1 MIILAYEKSKFPQ
14 KDMSTNCFE
23 LVGCIYA
30 QYGLEKIVL
39 VNDTWYYLDCLEYYR
54 SFGVVNSTREL
65 VV

>member
-1 MIILAYEKSKFPQ
+1 
-14 KDMSTNCFE
+14 MSTNCFE